1 MFGRIN
7 GVIFVVLLFITSY
20 LGCIF
25 LLFPVVPF
33 LFLAP
38 SLWRKC
44 ADSLVGY
51 WLTFPA
57 FSNELTKILDWLFLF
72 NVLYKIDPLLLTTE
86 KISLKAPLKRIPG
99 AGWAMS
105 AGSYIFLERSFERDK
120 TNMAEI
126 IEYYKKSGNI
136 YQLLL
141 FPEGTDRGVRAAA
154 QSEAFAK
161 KNGLCVYDYVLHP
174 RITGFNYLLNL
185 MRQQNY
191 ISYIYDITLAYE
203 DVIIDSEMTLLKEG
217 VFPKNVHF
225 DIKRYNI
232 DEIPTDPQQ
241 SGKWLTD
248 LWQGKEK
255 KLKDLYSMVKTQGI
269 GYYLTAA
276 LWITKSAVWLYLMYL
291 YNSVR
296 IYVLFVSLFY
306 MVVLRHYNGLEFLA
320 IKWFRSK
327 RKSV

>member
-38 SLWRKC
+38 SLWRK
-44 ADSLVGY
+44 
-51 WLTFPA
+51 
-57 FSNELTKILDWLFLF
+57 LDWLFLF

-154 QSEAFAK
+154 QSEAYAK

-255 KLKDLYSMVKTQGI
+255 KLKELRGISKSYPSLAVQFQVKTQGI

>member
-57 FSNELTKILDWLFLF
+57 ALLEKVFGVSFHVTGDLILRDKPALIILNHRTRLDWLFLF

-255 KLKDLYSMVKTQGI
+255 KLKEFYESEPQKRHLVPSGEGHQIPVSTVYS
-269 GYYLTAA
+269 
-276 LWITKSAVWLYLMYL
+276 S
-291 YNSVR
+291 S
-296 IYVLFVSLFY
+296 
-306 MVVLRHYNGLEFLA
+306 
-320 IKWFRSK
+320 
-327 RKSV
+327 